1 MEVIGSDRIP
11 PMQCR
16 SCGTEIADK
25 AIVCYRCG
33 AATTDP
39 VRRPVPVT
47 RARSPVPGLIVA
59 AVMVLAALYLRYASQ
74 TAADPQRWQTIAAVL
89 AGAAAVVVILSLV
102 RRRR

>member
-1 MEVIGSDRIP
+1 
-11 PMQCR
+11 MQCR

-39 VRRPVPVT
+39 VRKPVPV
-47 RARSPVPGLIVA
+47 RARRSPLPSLVA
-59 AVMVLAALYLRYASQ
+59 AAVLMVVALYAGY
-74 TAADPQRWQTIAAVL
+74 TADTTADPERWRTIAAAL
-89 AGAAAVVVILSLV
+89 AGAAVLVVVLALI